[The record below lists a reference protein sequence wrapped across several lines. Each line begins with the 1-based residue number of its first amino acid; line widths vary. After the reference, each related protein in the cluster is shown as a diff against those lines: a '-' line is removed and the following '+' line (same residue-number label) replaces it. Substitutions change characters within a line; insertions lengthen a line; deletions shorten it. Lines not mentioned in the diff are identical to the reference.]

1 SRLARISFRG
11 GHAERRRERRRSPAP
26 LLHRMLHRKISR
38 RARGSGGSDGGRRV
52 VLIHGSNIGSA
63 MAKMIQVRNVPD
75 SVHSELVHRARKR
88 GQTLT
93 KFIEEI
99 LEREVSQPPIE
110 DVLDRIAS

>member
-1 SRLARISFRG
+1 MGNLILGRLGMMGRLGEAV
-11 GHAERRRERRRSPAP
+11 REA
-26 LLHRMLHRKISR
+26 
-38 RARGSGGSDGGRRV
+38 
-52 VLIHGSNIGSA
+52 HGFA
-63 MAKMIQVRNVPD
+63 Y

-110 DVLDRIAS
+110 DVLDRIASREPVKLDRPIADIIRAERRRARRS

>member
-1 SRLARISFRG
+1 
-11 GHAERRRERRRSPAP
+11 
-26 LLHRMLHRKISR
+26 
-38 RARGSGGSDGGRRV
+38 
-52 VLIHGSNIGSA
+52 

-110 DVLDRIAS
+110 DVLDRIANREPVKLDRPIADIIRAERRRARRS

>member
-1 SRLARISFRG
+1 
-11 GHAERRRERRRSPAP
+11 
-26 LLHRMLHRKISR
+26 
-38 RARGSGGSDGGRRV
+38 
-52 VLIHGSNIGSA
+52 

-88 GQTLT
+88 GT

-110 DVLDRIAS
+110 DVLDRIASREPVKLDRPIADIIRAERRRARRS